1 MIERFAH
8 LLLLLAVSLAALVL
22 APQVLFAP
30 LDLTRQIGRWWE
42 LRQRAH
48 AFDGNL
54 AETSLVVVIDG
65 DGGEVQDWWLHHH
78 VVLKALTA
86 AIKQTLLTRP
96 AIAQIAARHF
106 CVPSHRELFNVSII
120 IAASDILLRRD
131 SIGVLGVDRLGKGI
145 RVAWVTVNK
154 TSNRTTLV

>member
-22 APQVLFAP
+22 APLVLFAP
-30 LDLTRQIGRWWE
+30 LDLTRQVGRWWE
-42 LRQRAH
+42 LRQRAS
-48 AFDGNL
+48 AFDGNR
-54 AETSLVVVIDG
+54 AETSLVIVIDG
-65 DGGEVQDWWLHHH
+65 DGGKVQDWWLHHH

-106 CVPSHRELFNVSII
+106 CVPSHRELFNVI

-145 RVAWVTVNK
+145 RVARVPVNK